1 MKKIVAILM
10 IVAMMFTLLVSCDSA
25 LKDEDLDDLPAEEEE
40 ENKKDKE
47 DSKKKTEELLQKA
60 DEVLAKTAYKVIMKT
75 SFKAEDKNLD
85 AALAANAMEIPIII
99 DGENISM
106 DMSMPALGVDRS
118 TIVVVDKVLYMLV
131 ESNGN
136 TVKYKCSL
144 TQEQFEKF
152 MAENNVTMPI
162 EYKYFNEK
170 KVKTD
175 DDSKIISCSKL
186 NQAGKDMLKERAKNL
201 LQNMGND
208 SEPAYDEIELEL
220 VVKDSK
226 YVSQKIE
233 MDYSIT
239 VQGQKFN
246 VSSITSSRYDYSEE
260 YKVVLPE
267 DADTYTEVDYGILFP
282 G

>member
-1 MKKIVAILM
+1 MKKIITLLM

-47 DSKKKTEELLQKA
+47 DSKKKTEELLQNA

-85 AALAANAMEIPIII
+85 AALAANTIEIPIII
-99 DGENISM
+99 DGENLSM

-131 ESNGN
+131 EANGN

-152 MAENNVTMPI
+152 MAENNVTMPV

-186 NQAGKDMLKERAKNL
+186 NQAGKDMLKERAKNVL
-201 LQNMGND
+201 ESMGNN
-208 SEPAYDEIELEL
+208 SEPAYDEIELAL
-220 VVKDSK
+220 VVKDGK
-226 YVSQKIE
+226 YVSQEIE

-239 VQGQKFN
+239 VQDQKFN
-246 VSSITSSRYDYSEE
+246 VSATISSRYDYSEE

-267 DADTYTEVDYGILFP
+267 DADSYTEMKYEDLFP
-282 G
+282 N

>member
-239 VQGQKFN
+239 AQGQKFN

>member
-186 NQAGKDMLKERAKNL
+186 NQAGKNMLKERAKNL

-208 SEPAYDEIELEL
+208 SEPAYDEIELQL

-246 VSSITSSRYDYSEE
+246 ISSITSSRYDYSEE

>member
-1 MKKIVAILM
+1 
-10 IVAMMFTLLVSCDSA
+10 MFTLLVSCDSA

-47 DSKKKTEELLQKA
+47 DSKKKTEELLQNA

-85 AALAANAMEIPIII
+85 AALAANTIEIPIII
-99 DGENISM
+99 DGENLSM

-131 ESNGN
+131 EANGN

-152 MAENNVTMPI
+152 MAENNVTMPV

-175 DDSKIISCSKL
+175 DDRKIISCSKL
-186 NQAGKDMLKERAKNL
+186 NQAGKDMLKERAKNVL
-201 LQNMGND
+201 ESMGNN
-208 SEPAYDEIELEL
+208 SEPAYDEIELAL
-220 VVKDSK
+220 VVKDGK
-226 YVSQKIE
+226 YVSQEIE

-239 VQGQKFN
+239 VQDQKFN
-246 VSSITSSRYDYSEE
+246 ISATISSRYDYSEE

-267 DADTYTEVDYGILFP
+267 DADSYTEMKYEDLFP
-282 G
+282 N

>member
-118 TIVVVDKVLYMLV
+118 TIVIVDKVLYMLV

-186 NQAGKDMLKERAKNL
+186 NQAGKDMLKERAKNV

-267 DADTYTEVDYGILFP
+267 DADTYTEVDYGVLFP

>member
-233 MDYSIT
+233 MDYNIT